1 MPDTTYND
9 EFVPSGDGDG
19 SDEDKGLNPE
29 YMDFVSPVIAIS
41 LMASGF
47 LLILP
52 QSTEAVAV
60 QLQAGNIRWMATAL
74 TGLGTVS
81 AFFTSRRSFVE
92 ILVDAVASVVTC
104 GWLTTLLLSRTNP
117 FRDPVLD
124 FRSGS
129 VEIFAVCYFVVIGS
143 LLAPSFVIGRAK
155 LEIMRILD
163 GLAKAPKHGG
173 QRAPGFD

>member
-1 MPDTTYND
+1 MPDTTYNG
-9 EFVPSGDGDG
+9 EFVPSGDGNG

-52 QSTEAVAV
+52 QSTDAVAG
-60 QLQAGNIRWMATAL
+60 QLQAGNLRWMATTL

-104 GWLTTLLLSRTNP
+104 GWLTTFLLSRTDP

-124 FRSGS
+124 FRSGA
-129 VEIFAVCYFVVIGS
+129 VEVFAVSYFVVIGS

-155 LEIMRILD
+155 RVTRRVLD
-163 GLAKAPKHGG
+163 SLAMAPERDPEGA
-173 QRAPGFD
+173 RGFD